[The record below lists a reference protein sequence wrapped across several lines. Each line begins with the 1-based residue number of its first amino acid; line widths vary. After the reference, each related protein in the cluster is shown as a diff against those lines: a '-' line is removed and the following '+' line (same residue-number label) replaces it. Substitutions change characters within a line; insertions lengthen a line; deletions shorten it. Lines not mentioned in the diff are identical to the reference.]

1 MGSTQST
8 WGIDFRLKRNRSIFW
23 QWIRADP
30 CHRYGCPEYLRRTSP
45 VARPA
50 LTTLTTYTG
59 KSKNQKKSKYVNS
72 AASQRAQPLVRMS
85 RFYRLLAQ
93 KISKTTKEKLVFH
106 LNRKKKKKKK
116 KKS

>member
-50 LTTLTTYTG
+50 LNCIEIYPG
-59 KSKNQKKSKYVNS
+59 KSKKPKIKVCLARGQPQSSAPRTHEPVSPTPSSKKY
-72 AASQRAQPLVRMS
+72 P
-85 RFYRLLAQ
+85 
-93 KISKTTKEKLVFH
+93 KIENFSFVF
-106 LNRKKKKKKK
+106 
-116 KKS
+116 